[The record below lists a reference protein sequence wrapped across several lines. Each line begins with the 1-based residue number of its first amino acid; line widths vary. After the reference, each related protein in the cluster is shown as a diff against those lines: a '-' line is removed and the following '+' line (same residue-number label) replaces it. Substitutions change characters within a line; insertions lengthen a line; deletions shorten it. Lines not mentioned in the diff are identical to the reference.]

1 MFKPTESIVTLVLLI
16 GLLTRVIVALIN
28 SFVGPTMGAAS
39 DAESFSDM
47 ASSFATT
54 GGWDG
59 YIQLNEL
66 GAGIYAQFLGYF
78 YRYLFNS
85 LFFGCILSILAW
97 FLSSILV
104 LKSLKLLHFDSSTR
118 FFAILIFALLPSSI
132 FYTSV
137 TLREPFQLLFLTLL
151 VFSMIKFYINRS
163 ALHFFLIPLWA
174 ICLASLHNALVPI
187 AMMCIF
193 FYIIFFSLAR
203 LENIFNKVRFYSVV
217 LICLS
222 LIPLSIYIFNTFVA
236 YSSLTEKGIVYAI
249 GAYQE
254 GLLGDGAG
262 ARAFYR
268 TNSIGEDLS
277 SFVLFLPTAFFQY
290 QLEPLPSKIGTAQDI
305 LLFVENCIRSFLIV
319 ISAVYLFKNKKELPK
334 HIYFSLLFIFIIYIT
349 VEAIWSLGTL
359 NWGTASRH
367 HIPSLGLLAIVSA
380 PGLVNSWFFRDI
392 RDNPKPV
399 NSL

>member
-1 MFKPTESIVTLVLLI
+1 
-16 GLLTRVIVALIN
+16 
-28 SFVGPTMGAAS
+28 
-39 DAESFSDM
+39 
-47 ASSFATT
+47 
-54 GGWDG
+54 DG

-319 ISAVYLFKNKKELPK
+319 ISAV
-334 HIYFSLLFIFIIYIT
+334 
-349 VEAIWSLGTL
+349 
-359 NWGTASRH
+359 
-367 HIPSLGLLAIVSA
+367 
-380 PGLVNSWFFRDI
+380 
-392 RDNPKPV
+392 
-399 NSL
+399 